1 MKSIKTQLAV
11 RYGLLI
17 IALVTVIS
25 VVGFF
30 RAYGAMEDIAR
41 ITCSDTTKSN
51 IRVFEGVVDGYYG
64 ELTYEN
70 NTLYDEN
77 GNTLEFD
84 YTMVDSFGEESN
96 SAVTI
101 FAREGDDFVRITTNI
116 VDENGE
122 RAVGTM
128 LGMDSAAYETVMNG
142 ELYVGEAEIL
152 GVPYVTAYQPI
163 IDDSGEVIGIIFDGV
178 PVDTIYETIN
188 SESSMLVFIFIGLA
202 VVSIIVGIVISLMFG
217 RKIGNTMNA
226 VSKYTTKI
234 AEGDL
239 TAEIDDQYLKDNTE
253 IGEMVNTLVEM
264 QQNLVLI
271 VSNIKNAADKSS
283 EVAETIETT
292 TKDTVVA
299 TNEVADTV
307 TEMANAASHQAS
319 ETEKGT
325 QQSVDL
331 GGVIQD
337 NYNIN
342 NQMIEESGQMVN
354 IINDGMTVITTLDE
368 STILMKNAQDEII
381 VGIENSN
388 ESSEKI
394 MQASELISSIA
405 GQTNLLALN
414 ASIEAA
420 RAGEAGKG
428 FAVVADE
435 IRTLAEQSQDTN
447 DQIQEILLELKA
459 NTTLSVKKAEE
470 SQTTIAKQQ
479 SAVSDTKTTFESIR
493 DTFSEFVA
501 KMEETKK
508 DNEIMNKMKEDILA
522 SMENL
527 SAIAEEN
534 AASTEE
540 TSASV
545 EEVTASMEV
554 IADELE
560 HLENATTN
568 LVNVVSKF
576 KTD

>member
-1 MKSIKTQLAV
+1 
-11 RYGLLI
+11 
-17 IALVTVIS
+17 
-25 VVGFF
+25 
-30 RAYGAMEDIAR
+30 
-41 ITCSDTTKSN
+41 
-51 IRVFEGVVDGYYG
+51 
-64 ELTYEN
+64 
-70 NTLYDEN
+70 
-77 GNTLEFD
+77 
-84 YTMVDSFGEESN
+84 
-96 SAVTI
+96 
-101 FAREGDDFVRITTNI
+101 
-116 VDENGE
+116 
-122 RAVGTM
+122 
-128 LGMDSAAYETVMNG
+128 
-142 ELYVGEAEIL
+142 LYVGEAEIL
-152 GVPYVTAYQPI
+152 SVPYVTAYQPI

-178 PVDTIYETIN
+178 PVGTIYETIN

-217 RKIGNTMNA
+217 RKIGNTMKA
-226 VSKYTTKI
+226 VGKYTTKI

-239 TAEIDDQYLKDNTE
+239 TAEIDAQYLKDKTE

-264 QQNLVLI
+264 QQNLVVI

-342 NQMIEESGQMVN
+342 NQMIEESGQMVE

-368 STILMKNAQDEII
+368 STVLMKNAQDEII

-470 SQTTIAKQQ
+470 SQTTITKQQ
-479 SAVSDTKTTFESIR
+479 SAVNDTKATFENIR
-493 DTFSEFVA
+493 DTFSEFVV

-576 KTD
+576 KTE